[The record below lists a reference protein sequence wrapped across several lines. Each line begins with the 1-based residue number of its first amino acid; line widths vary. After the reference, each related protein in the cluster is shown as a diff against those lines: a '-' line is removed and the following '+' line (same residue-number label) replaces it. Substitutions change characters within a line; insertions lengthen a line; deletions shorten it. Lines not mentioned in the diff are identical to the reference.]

1 MKPTRIRTVWV
12 VTIALLLVTTSV
24 ASARNAN
31 PGILPPN
38 SRVQGLTYG
47 EWSAQ
52 FLQYALTIPASQ
64 SPFTGATG
72 TNCIFKQV
80 GNVAMIIGDWA
91 INEPLECQVPPGTML
106 FFLLVGSECSTLEPE
121 PWYGG
126 NEAEL
131 TACAQS
137 FVTEN
142 LQASIDGV
150 EVQNLDQYLFTTPLY
165 EFTLPEDNIFGLTA
179 GTTGESVG
187 YGAWLLLAPLNPGM
201 HTIYLYGS
209 LPSMG
214 FESFQTYELTV
225 TR

>member
-24 ASARNAN
+24 AGARNAN

-38 SRVQGLTYG
+38 SRVHGLTYG
-47 EWSAQ
+47 EWSAR
-52 FLQYALTIPASQ
+52 FWQYILTIPASQ
-64 SPFTGATG
+64 SPFFGMTG
-72 TNCIFKQV
+72 TNCIYEQV
-80 GNVAMIIGDWA
+80 GNVAMIIGDTA
-91 INEPLECQVPPGTML
+91 INEPLECQVPAGTML
-106 FFLLVGSECSTLEPE
+106 FFVLEAGECSTLEPP

-150 EVQNLDQYLFTTPLY
+150 EVQNLDQYLFTSPLY
-165 EFTLPEDNIFGLTA
+165 EFTLPEDNIFGLPA
-179 GTTGESVG
+179 GTTGESVS
-187 YGAWLLLAPLNPGM
+187 YGAWLMLAPLNPGM
-201 HTIYLYGS
+201 HTIYLYGYVPS
-209 LPSMG
+209 LD